1 VGEPA
6 AGITSEIIGEDHLVH
21 LVDDEEALRA
31 AEEAVNRKVDG
42 DGDWRYW

>member
-6 AGITSEIIGEDHLVH
+6 AGIASEIIGEDH

-42 DGDWRYW
+42 EGDWRYW